1 MSATVAEQT
10 ETAAAHPRLVAWLL
24 VALMAIG
31 SVVMWLGAPAFWLWV
46 ASQTADSS
54 RPSLGPYL
62 LVIVAVPVTMVVIG
76 RALGR
81 LDRAYGEVTNTLPD
95 QKLHAPWLQ
104 SMRDQ
109 RGPQRHD
116 TVLGR
121 VMAIS
126 VSIALVVFLLWF
138 LLLAGSPLPGS

>member
-10 ETAAAHPRLVAWLL
+10 EPVAPHARMVAWLL

-31 SVVMWLGAPAFWLWV
+31 SVVMWLAVPAFWLWV
-46 ASQTADSS
+46 ASQLSDSS

-62 LVIVAVPVTMVVIG
+62 LVIVAVPVTMVAIG
-76 RALGR
+76 KGLGW
-81 LDRAYGEVTNTLPD
+81 LDRSYGEITHTLPD

-104 SMRDQ
+104 SMRDE

-126 VSIALVVFLLWF
+126 VSFALLVFLLWF
-138 LLLAGSPLPGS
+138 LLLAGSPLPT